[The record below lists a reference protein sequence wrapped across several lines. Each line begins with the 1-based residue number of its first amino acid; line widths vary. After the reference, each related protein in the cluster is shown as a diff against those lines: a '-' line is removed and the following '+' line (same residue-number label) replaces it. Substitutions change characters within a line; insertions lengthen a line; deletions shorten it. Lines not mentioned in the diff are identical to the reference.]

1 MTVLTRSDWGS
12 TLAPGGYPITGALA
26 EVYVHHFNSGILPVR
41 DVASGKARMRGAQQ
55 YHAVTQGWGDIGYS
69 WCVDDIATIYE
80 GRGWWRTGAHTYGY
94 NSKGYGICW
103 LGDSNIATPSQA
115 ALEAI
120 AEVVRMGQTVGAIV
134 AAPTIV
140 AHKDRV
146 PDTSCCGGPMY
157 AQLDDIRRL
166 VAGFGNQQQP
176 TKRGEDMAKAFVA
189 PGDTLVIVS
198 GNTYRKVVGAWPAVH
213 RGLVDLQRAGMLDE
227 HAPGILWQPIS
238 AEALAVLEEV

>member
-12 TLAPGGYPITGALA
+12 TLPPGGYVIEGALA
-26 EVYVHHFNSGILPVR
+26 EVYVHHFNSGIAPVR
-41 DVASGKARMRGAQQ
+41 DVETGKARMRGAQQ

-69 WCVDDIATIYE
+69 WCVDDVGNIYE

-103 LGDSNIATPSQA
+103 LGDSNIATPSQPG
-115 ALEAI
+115 LEAI
-120 AEVVRMGQTVGAIV
+120 AEVVRIGRAAGAIV

-157 AQLDDIRRL
+157 AQLDEIRRL
-166 VAGFGNQQQP
+166 VAGGQQP

-189 PGDTLVIVS
+189 PGDTLVLVA
-198 GNTYRKVVGAWPAVH
+198 GNTYSKVTAPWPQAH
-213 RGLVDLQRAGMLDE
+213 KGLVDLQAAGMLDA
-227 HAPGILWQPIS
+227 HADGSLWKPIS

>member
-1 MTVLTRSDWGS
+1 MTVLSRSDWGS
-12 TLAPGGYPITGALA
+12 TLPPGGNPMGQAA
-26 EVYVHHFNSGILPVR
+26 EIYVHHFNSGIAPVR
-41 DVASGKARMRGAQQ
+41 DVESGKARMRGAQQ

-69 WCVDDIATIYE
+69 WCVDDIGNIYE
-80 GRGWWRTGAHTYGY
+80 GRGWWRTGAHTYGF
-94 NSKGYGICW
+94 NSKGYGVCW

-120 AEVVRMGQTVGAIV
+120 AEVVRMGQKAGAVV

-157 AQLDDIRRL
+157 AQLGEIRRL
-166 VAGFGNQQQP
+166 AAQGFDNQQAAR
-176 TKRGEDMAKAFVA
+176 KGDDMAKAFVA

-198 GNTYRKVVGAWPAVH
+198 GNTYRKVTAAWPVAH
-213 RGLVDLQRAGMLDE
+213 KGLVDLQRAGMLEE
-227 HAPGILWQPIS
+227 HAPGVLWQPIS
-238 AEALAVLEEV
+238 AEALAVLVEA